1 MKILILT
8 VGSRGDVQPFIA
20 LAKGLMGAGHEVTIC
35 TGHTYAD
42 WVQGYG
48 VGFLPMNDDLLRLKD
63 TAQGAAAVE
72 VKGASLALIKQV
84 MPLLRVMLDDSWK
97 AASAAQPDLLI
108 YHPKSLSG
116 LHLAEKLQIPAIMS
130 MMLPMYTPTSAFPN
144 PGLMPTAKLPA
155 ALNRMTY
162 GLNRLLIAPYSGMI
176 DKWRKEAL
184 GLPAR
189 PRFASETVDA
199 QGKPIPIL
207 YGYSKHL
214 VPAHTDWD
222 KNSYEAGFW
231 FLEQEQ
237 AWTPP
242 ADLVQFLEAGA
253 PPVYIGFGSMVS
265 RDPERKAQIALDALK
280 LSGQRGVLASGW
292 GALKLN
298 PADVPNNVFLLN
310 EAPHDWLF
318 PHMAAVVHHGGSGTT
333 AAGLKAGRP
342 TVIVPFLGDQPF
354 WGRCVARIGAGPKPI
369 SQKQY
374 NAETLA
380 AAISQAVTD
389 KEMRRGAAEIGEK
402 LCAENGVENAVHFVE
417 HILQSQ
423 PQH

>member
-20 LAKGLMGAGHEVTIC
+20 LAKGLMKAGHKVTLC

-42 WVQGYG
+42 WIQGYG
-48 VGFLPMNDDLLRLKD
+48 IGYVPMNDDLLRLKD

-72 VKGASLALIKQV
+72 GKGASLALLKQV
-84 MPLLRVMLDDSWK
+84 IPLLRLMLEDSWK
-97 AASAAQPDLLI
+97 AASAVQPDLLI

-116 LHLAEKLQIPAIMS
+116 PHLAEKLNIPAIIS
-130 MMLPMYTPTSAFPN
+130 MMLPMYTPTVAFPN

-162 GLNRLLIAPYSGMI
+162 GLNRLLVAPYSGMI
-176 DKWRKEAL
+176 NKWRKETL
-184 GLPAR
+184 GLPAY
-189 PRFASETVDA
+189 PRFARETVNIH
-199 QGKPIPIL
+199 GKPLPIL

-214 VPAHTDWD
+214 VPAHSDWD
-222 KNSYEAGFW
+222 TNSYEAGFW

-237 AWTPP
+237 SWTPP
-242 ADLVQFLEAGA
+242 RDLVQFLEAGA

-265 RDPERKAQIALDALK
+265 RDPQRKAQIALDALK
-280 LSGQRGVLASGW
+280 LSGQRGILASGW

-298 PADVPNNVFLLN
+298 PVDVPKNVFLLN

-318 PHMAAVVHHGGSGTT
+318 PRMAAVVHHGGSGTT
-333 AAGLKAGRP
+333 AAGLRAGRP

-354 WGRCVARIGAGPKPI
+354 WGCCVERIGAGPKFI

-374 NAETLA
+374 TAEMLA
-380 AAISQAVTD
+380 AAISHAVND
-389 KEMRRGAAEIGEK
+389 KNIALGAAKIGEK
-402 LCAENGVENAVHFVE
+402 LRAEDGIANAVQFIEQVS
-417 HILQSQ
+417 L
-423 PQH
+423 P

>member
-1 MKILILT
+1 VKILILT

-20 LAKGLMGAGHEVTIC
+20 LAKGLMGAGHKVTLC
-35 TGHTYAD
+35 TGRTYAD
-42 WVQGYG
+42 WVQGHGINY
-48 VGFLPMNDDLLRLKD
+48 LPMNDDLLRLKD

-72 VKGASLALIKQV
+72 GKGASLALIKQV

-97 AASAAQPDLLI
+97 AASAAHPDLLI

-130 MMLPMYTPTSAFPN
+130 MMLPMYTPTGAFPN

-176 DKWRKEAL
+176 NKWRKEAL

-189 PRFASETVDA
+189 PRLARETGDA
-199 QGKPIPIL
+199 HGNPIPIL
-207 YGYSKHL
+207 YGYSRHL

-222 KNSYEAGFW
+222 NNSYEAGFW

-242 ADLVQFLEAGA
+242 VDLVQFLDAGA

-265 RDPERKAQIALDALK
+265 RDPERKARIALDALNI
-280 LSGQRGVLASGW
+280 SGQRGVLASGW

-318 PHMAAVVHHGGSGTT
+318 PRMAAVVHHGGSGTT

-354 WGRCVARIGAGPKPI
+354 WGRCVERIGAGPKPI
-369 SQKQY
+369 PQKQY
-374 NAETLA
+374 NAEMLA

-389 KEMRRGAAEIGEK
+389 KTMVRRAAEIGKK
-402 LCAENGVENAVHFVE
+402 LCTEDGVANAIQFIERVT
-417 HILQSQ
+417 SS
-423 PQH
+423 